1 MRKRDIERI
10 DLSSTFSE
18 NALFLEEIFRL
29 LQNSKLD
36 SYSITIFHV
45 SLLDLQL
52 INFIRSV
59 YSLHVI
65 YRKTP
70 NTLSLLRAFFQQ
82 ELIPTHTS
90 TNIPTLPLTTCNSM
104 DLAV

>member
-10 DLSSTFSE
+10 DLSSTYSE

-65 YRKTP
+65 YPKTP
-70 NTLSLLRAFFQQ
+70 NTLSLLKAFFSAG
-82 ELIPTHTS
+82 THSYTHFHKH
-90 TNIPTLPLTTCNSM
+90 PHPDPYHL
-104 DLAV
+104 